1 LRILAI
7 VRYNVMNI
15 RMARLTLIR
24 HATLLVELAGQTL
37 LVDPM
42 LDDAAAQPPVED
54 SANDRR
60 NPLVALPVPAEAI
73 LDRADAVVVTHPHID
88 HLDPSA
94 RTLLSDREIPVL
106 CQPADHDR
114 LRELRIG
121 APLIPVSAPLT
132 WRGIDVARTD
142 GRHGTGEMAEL
153 LGPVSGFVLSAGA
166 DRIYVAGDTVWC
178 DEVRDAIDEH
188 DPTVVVVNAGEARVG
203 DADPITMSA
212 DDVIA
217 VARHAAGRV
226 VAVHMEALNHCGL
239 SRAKLKAAAEQA
251 GVDIHVPANGDTIEF
266 DRSLDNLPAR

>member
-1 LRILAI
+1 
-7 VRYNVMNI
+7 
-15 RMARLTLIR
+15 MAHLTLIR
-24 HATLLVELAGQTL
+24 HATLLVELGGQTL

-42 LDDAAAQPPVED
+42 LDDVGGQPPVED

-60 NPLVALPVPAEAI
+60 NPLVALPVPADAV
-73 LDRADAVVVTHPHID
+73 LDRADAVVITHTHID

-94 RTLLSDREIPVL
+94 TELLTDREIPVL
-106 CQPADHDR
+106 CQPSDHDR

-121 APLIPVSAPLT
+121 APLIPVSAPLA
-132 WRGIDVARTD
+132 WRGIDVVRTD

-153 LGPVSGFVLSAGA
+153 LGPVSGFVLSAAA
-166 DRIYVAGDTVWC
+166 DRVYVAGDTVWC

-188 DPTVVVVNAGEARVG
+188 DPRVVVVNAGEARVG

-239 SRAKLKAAAEQA
+239 SRAKLKAAAGRA
-251 GVDIHVPANGDTIEF
+251 GVDIHVPADGDTIEF